1 MITILTEPQ
10 NTPVDDIAS
19 VDPKGVPVPVSDC
32 FTWCL
37 QLDDADAVT
46 TAGSNATVVVL
57 FPNSTSIVSP
67 GTPFKIWGYDFT
79 VDNSVSFTSNS
90 FKTVSL
96 GRTTA
101 ANFANMIRGNMFFA
115 RAATVTLVDT
125 GTGYLVTITWND
137 CREQANFTGAAMDF
151 LAITATGA
159 EPTYTNGVS
168 PVYVSGVKVVT
179 QLIYNND
186 LNTPMPVSEF
196 EGHQVDNLCDSVA
209 PVCIDYRTDIEG
221 QLYTILPELSI
232 DSFTTMGENA
242 QSLMKVFQL
251 NYGWIYRDNCVAR
264 SGTFMQSAYVVG
276 INAAFPKNDP
286 YGMRRYWFNHPDGFP
301 TGQTLQ
307 KFLTSQPSGIRICE
321 NSYSWLWLTNNF
333 SEVFGADYKLVAS
346 FTTYFEGDAIG
357 AANFV
362 IMDSSTNPNQWF
374 YPICFNTSPGHV
386 SEITS
391 TAIYDYYTVRVILT
405 ELGGEPIASVTEL
418 MKYVTVRC
426 DCNKATDVYFLTP
439 QGGYSTMLVDVVSES
454 VTREGAEVNL
464 YTPCSWDFDKKN
476 KEGGRTLVN
485 LRNYQTKTIRASA
498 LSNNEENIRWF
509 QDFILSP
516 VKFIKEVNGD
526 VEFARKIIID
536 PGTVEIRTTGEFSEL
551 TATIY
556 LPDISVQN
564 PANQ

>member
-10 NTPVDDIAS
+10 NTPVGAIAS

-37 QLDDADAVT
+37 QLDDADAVA
-46 TAGSNATVVVL
+46 TAGSSATVVVS
-57 FPNSTSIVSP
+57 FPNSTSVVSP
-67 GTPFKIWGYDFT
+67 GTTFKIWGYDFT
-79 VDNSVSFTSNS
+79 VNNSVAFTSNS
-90 FKTVSL
+90 FKTTTL

-101 ANFANMIRGNMFFA
+101 ANFAGMIRGNLFFG
-115 RAATVTLVDT
+115 RAATVAIVDT
-125 GTGYLVTITWND
+125 GSAYVVTVTWND
-137 CREQANFTGAAMDF
+137 CREQANFTGAAMNF
-151 LAITATGA
+151 LGVTATGA
-159 EPTYTNGVS
+159 TATAINGVS
-168 PVYVSGVKVVT
+168 PVYVSGVKVIT

-186 LNTPMPVSEF
+186 LDTPLSVSEF

-209 PVCIDYRTDIEG
+209 PVCVDYRTDIEG

-232 DSFTTMGENA
+232 DSFTSMEDNA

-276 INAAFPKNDP
+276 INAAFPTNDP

-321 NSYSWLWLTNNF
+321 DSYSWLWLTNNF
-333 SEVFGADYKLVAS
+333 SETFGSSYKLVAS
-346 FTTYFEGDAIG
+346 FNVYFEGDLVGGTDFI
-357 AANFV
+357 
-362 IMDSSTNPNQWF
+362 IMDSSTDPNLWF

-386 SEITS
+386 SDITGIS
-391 TAIYDYYTVRVILT
+391 FYDYYTVRVVLT
-405 ELGGEPIASVTEL
+405 DMGGEPIASVTEL
-418 MKYVTVRC
+418 MKYVTVGC
-426 DCNKATDVYFLTP
+426 DCSKATDVYFLTP
-439 QGGYSTMLVDVVSES
+439 QGGYSTLLVDIINTS
-454 VTREGAEVNL
+454 VTREGTEVNL
-464 YTPCSWDFDKKN
+464 YVPCGWDFDKQN
-476 KEGGRTLVN
+476 KQGGRTLVN
-485 LRNYQTKTIRASA
+485 LRNYETRTIRASA
-498 LSNNEENIRWF
+498 LSNNKENINWF

-516 VKFIKEVNGD
+516 VKFIKETNGEFD
-526 VEFARKIIID
+526 FARKIIID
-536 PGTVEIRTTGEFSEL
+536 PGTVEINTTGEFAEL

-556 LPDISVQN
+556 LSDISVQN